1 MPAGRWKTAIQGT
14 AARSVRRSHQHQALR
29 SNQLRLYFSSFAYV
43 LIETLRAL
51 ALVGTELAQAQCD
64 TIRLKLL
71 KIGAQIRITVRNV
84 WIAFSEA
91 YPYAILFQA
100 VLARVQQIPLRC

>member
-1 MPAGRWKTAIQGT
+1 
-14 AARSVRRSHQHQALR
+14 
-29 SNQLRLYFSSFAYV
+29 V

-51 ALVGTELAQAQCD
+51 GLGGTELAQAQCD

-91 YPYAILFQA
+91 YPYASLFQA